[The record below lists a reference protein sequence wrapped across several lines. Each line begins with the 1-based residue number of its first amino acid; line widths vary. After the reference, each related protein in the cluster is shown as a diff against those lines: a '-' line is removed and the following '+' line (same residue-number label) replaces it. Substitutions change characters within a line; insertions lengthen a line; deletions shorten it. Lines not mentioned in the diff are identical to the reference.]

1 MGFNSNIRIAAFI
14 VLLLLPLSL
23 MGQQERKY
31 IRKGNRLYE
40 KGNYAGSETQY
51 HRAEGIDEPVPD
63 ASFNVGDALYKQG
76 KYQEAAGNFSESAD
90 ASKEP
95 GKQAEALYNLGNS
108 LLKDN
113 KFSEAIEAYKKSLLI
128 SPDNMQAKYNL
139 AYAQDQLKK
148 QQDQQKQDQ
157 NKDQQKQDQNKD
169 QQNKDQNKDQNKQD
183 QNKDQQK
190 QDQNKN
196 DQNKDKQQNGQNKND
211 QGQDQQNQQGQNQDQ
226 NGPSDGNGQ
235 SQPSMSKQD
244 AERLLDALSANE
256 KDVQEKVN
264 RNKMSQA
271 KVRVVKNW

>member
-1 MGFNSNIRIAAFI
+1 MGFNSNMRIAAFM
-14 VLLLLPLSL
+14 VLLFLPLSL

-95 GKQAEALYNLGNS
+95 GKQAEALYNLGNA

-128 SPDNMQAKYNL
+128 SPDNIQAKYNL

-148 QQDQQKQDQ
+148 QQEQQKQDQENKDQKQDQDQKDQNKDKQKQDQDKNDQ
-157 NKDQQKQDQNKD
+157 NKDQQQNNQDKDNQGQDQ
-169 QQNKDQNKDQNKQD
+169 
-183 QNKDQQK
+183 
-190 QDQNKN
+190 
-196 DQNKDKQQNGQNKND
+196 
-211 QGQDQQNQQGQNQDQ
+211 QDQQNQQNRQNQQGQDQGQNGQ
-226 NGPSDGNGQ
+226 NDGDGQ

-256 KDVQEKVN
+256 KEVQEKVN